1 MLHRLVEL
9 SRDPPF
15 ALHARRQIPLAFHG
29 AFHGM
34 KRRLQKVKPDE
45 ARQEIVETH
54 RSHSRLVSV
63 VVSTLSG
70 TDIEASVSTD
80 KRTRQPGA
88 GLLSLHRCQS
98 RKTFVHMVLVMAVKQ
113 RLAGIS
119 RGRIDNEKPNSPE
132 YVLRLRSVIAM
143 AWLWYQRVPAARA

>member
-1 MLHRLVEL
+1 MGPPKDVSPSFRNVLKTSLTRPPDASLLIAGHRQRASMLHRLVEL

-70 TDIEASVSTD
+70 TDIEASVS
-80 KRTRQPGA
+80 
-88 GLLSLHRCQS
+88 
-98 RKTFVHMVLVMAVKQ
+98 
-113 RLAGIS
+113 
-119 RGRIDNEKPNSPE
+119 
-132 YVLRLRSVIAM
+132 
-143 AWLWYQRVPAARA
+143 